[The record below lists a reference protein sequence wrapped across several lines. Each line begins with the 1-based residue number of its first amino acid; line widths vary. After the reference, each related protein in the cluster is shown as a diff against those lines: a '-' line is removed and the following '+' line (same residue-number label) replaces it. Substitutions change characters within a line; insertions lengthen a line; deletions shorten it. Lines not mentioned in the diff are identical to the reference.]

1 MVQDGII
8 GECYQ
13 ETTLLYSKVEFS
25 FRLIF
30 VLVIS
35 FDPVFCLLQ

>member
-13 ETTLLYSKVEFS
+13 ETTLYSKVEFS

>member
-13 ETTLLYSKVEFS
+13 ETTLYSKVEFS
-25 FRLIF
+25 FRLICACYK
-30 VLVIS
+30 L
-35 FDPVFCLLQ
+35 